1 MFVYAFILAG
11 IIAKGLGVI
20 LAIFVAGMI
29 VGIVLTA
36 SVALRLRRHR

>member
-1 MFVYAFILAG
+1 VFVYALMLAG

-36 SVALRLRRHR
+36 SVAMRLRRRR